1 MLYDDNL
8 ITIDGET
15 ELSFTEDVAARYAAY
30 NWHVQIVADGNDLVS
45 LRAAVEGAKQVTDR
59 PSLIKIR
66 TIIGFGSKKQGTEA
80 THGAPLGAADLASVK
95 EKFGFNPAESFVVP
109 DTVRATYQAAGD
121 AGVQR
126 EKEWDAV
133 FAAYAAK
140 HPAEAADFDAR
151 MKGELPAGWK
161 SALKAYPA
169 EEPKAVATRNRSEEV
184 LNAIA
189 KAVPALMGGS
199 ADLTPSNL
207 TALKCSGDFQ
217 KETPAGR
224 YIRFGVREHAMAAV
238 CNGMM
243 AHGGVRPFCATF
255 LNFIGYAL
263 GSVRLSALSQFG
275 VIYVM
280 THDSIGLGED
290 GPTHQ
295 PIEMLQSLRAMPNL
309 FTFRPADGNETIA
322 AYVAAMEHTTTPS
335 VICLSRQAA
344 PTLPGSSIDKAMMGG
359 YVVDGAE
366 HAHPGLVIVSTG
378 TEVALAIAAAKRLTG
393 VAVRVVSMP
402 CTEIFDRQPLD
413 YRLSVFPDNVPVL
426 AVEAAGVEGWRKY
439 SHYCVGMTGY
449 GESAPGN
456 VLFAE
461 FGFTAPAV
469 EAKARQVVDFY
480 AQGGGPG
487 ASLMRTP
494 GAC

>member
-1 MLYDDNL
+1 M
-8 ITIDGET
+8 
-15 ELSFTEDVAARYAAY
+15 AARYAAY
-30 NWHVQIVADGNDLVS
+30 NWHVQVVADGNDVAS
-45 LRAAVEGAKQVTDR
+45 LRAAVQGAKLVTDR

-109 DTVRATYQAAGD
+109 DAVRAVYTAAGE
-121 AGVQR
+121 AGVQS
-126 EKEWDAV
+126 EKQWDAMLV
-133 FAAYAAK
+133 SYKAK
-140 HPAEAADFDAR
+140 YPAEGADFVGR
-151 MKGELPAGWK
+151 MKGELPAGWRE
-161 SALKAYPA
+161 ALKPYSAD
-169 EEPKAVATRNRSEEV
+169 EPKAAATRNRSEEV

-189 KAVPALMGGS
+189 QHVPALMGGS

-217 KETPAGR
+217 KDTPAGR

-238 CNGMM
+238 CNGMF
-243 AHGGVRPFCATF
+243 AHGGIRPFCATF

-275 VIYVM
+275 VVYVM

-309 FTFRPADGNETIA
+309 HTFRPADGNETIA
-322 AYVAAMEHTTTPS
+322 AYTAAMQHTTTPT

-344 PTLPGSSIDKAMMGG
+344 PTLPGSSAEKALLGA
-359 YVVDGAE
+359 YTVDESSVPSGQQPA
-366 HAHPGLVIVSTG
+366 LVIVATG
-378 TEVALAIAAAKRLTG
+378 TEVTLAIAAAKRHAPT
-393 VAVRVVSMP
+393 AVRIVSMP
-402 CTEIFDRQPLD
+402 CTELFDLQPLA
-413 YRLSVFPDNVPVL
+413 YRLQLFPDNVPVL

-439 SHYCVGMTGY
+439 AHSVVGMTGY
-449 GESAPGN
+449 GESGPGN
-456 VLFAE
+456 ALFAE
-461 FGFTAPAV
+461 FGFTPPAV
-469 EAKARQVVDFY
+469 EARARELLTFY
-480 AQGGGPG
+480 ESAGGCG
-487 ASLMRTP
+487 ASLARYP
-494 GAC
+494 GAK